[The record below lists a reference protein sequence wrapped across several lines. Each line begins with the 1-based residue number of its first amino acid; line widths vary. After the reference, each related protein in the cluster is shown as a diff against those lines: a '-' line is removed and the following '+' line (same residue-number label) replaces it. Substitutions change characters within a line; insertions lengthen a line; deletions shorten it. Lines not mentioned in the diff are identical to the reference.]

1 MNGNLKA
8 FLIKHNKEFERLI
21 TAERK
26 DQCEYDSKSR
36 DIGMDLSLLIT
47 WSYQVRLCFIFNQ
60 WPILSKYILWDN
72 GFISILSFFKYPN
85 HTFIVKRN
93 FHIIFFFLWLHVHFG
108 EKPFAKRQ

>member
-1 MNGNLKA
+1 MVLSGTIMFYIQSLA
-8 FLIKHNKEFERLI
+8 DIIK
-21 TAERK
+21 
-26 DQCEYDSKSR
+26 
-36 DIGMDLSLLIT
+36 
-47 WSYQVRLCFIFNQ
+47 
-60 WPILSKYILWDN
+60 ILWDN